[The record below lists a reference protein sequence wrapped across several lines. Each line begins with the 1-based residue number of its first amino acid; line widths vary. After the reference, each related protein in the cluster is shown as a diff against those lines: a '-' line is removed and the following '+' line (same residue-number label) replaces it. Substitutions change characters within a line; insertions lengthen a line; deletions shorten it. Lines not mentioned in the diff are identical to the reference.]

1 MGYRY
6 DWEKI
11 KADYISD
18 PLSSCKK
25 ISKKYHISMQS
36 VSKHCREEHWV
47 DAKKAVMSS
56 TSEKVISAV
65 ATKKAGKI
73 ARLAAATDKMVDSLE
88 RALDDPDQ
96 FFRYFVQETAS
107 SGGETV
113 SAYVDKVSPKLDTKA
128 LREATQALKAIED
141 LTRGL
146 NSLRKAD
153 ELNRERREADRLKLE
168 REKFEW
174 EKEKVS
180 KKDGEAGEFGVLI
193 LPEVLQEDDDGKE

>member
-1 MGYRY
+1 MGYKY

-25 ISKKYHISMQS
+25 IAEKYH
-36 VSKHCREEHWV
+36 VSDRLVREHCSKDGWV
-47 DAKKAVMSS
+47 DAKKAVMAAASQ
-56 TSEKVISAV
+56 KMVGKM
-65 ATKKAGKI
+65 ATKKADKL
-73 ARLAAATDKMVDSLE
+73 ARLADATDKMVDSLE

-146 NSLRKAD
+146 NNLRKAD
-153 ELNRERREADRLKLE
+153 ELNRERREAERLKLE

-174 EKEKVS
+174 EKEKAS
-180 KKDGEAGEFGVLI
+180 KQDGEAGESGVLI
-193 LPEVLQEDDDGKE
+193 LPEVLPEEDGHE